1 MAFPNGCSNVRH
13 IKPAEQPSRFFADAA
28 RSIVLTVPF
37 KLVDNANYAA
47 PQLCAFARLHQPLAV
62 GLVTQSRVGVK
73 AHKHRANY
81 LVVRKP
87 ERRIL
92 HATCIESLANHL
104 HAHRMERRESH
115 RGTKRHHLLGLEQP
129 GWCLLCP
136 RARHGP
142 KPANRSRTDRSRAA
156 FDDRKD
162 LC

>member
-13 IKPAEQPSRFFADAA
+13 LKPGEQPSRFFADAA
-28 RSIVLTVPF
+28 RSIVVPAPF

-92 HATCIESLANHL
+92 HATCIES
-104 HAHRMERRESH
+104 
-115 RGTKRHHLLGLEQP
+115 QP
-129 GWCLLCP
+129 IISTLTVWKDAKAIAVQRDTTCLV
-136 RARHGP
+136 
-142 KPANRSRTDRSRAA
+142 
-156 FDDRKD
+156 
-162 LC
+162 